1 MDSYLDREIDNVLHS
16 STKSPHSAPHYGA
29 DDSPLAVQ
37 RLMQDAE
44 RLSSAMK
51 AKSGYYG
58 RTHDVDSSPAALR
71 VTVND
76 LELRMSTISAT
87 ISKILK
93 EIENLAKELL
103 DFQSWR
109 SVRAHADEES
119 DKELRSLS
127 ARVQEEHHA
136 RGALVTSVRNIEAR
150 LQNVVNH
157 SELTSIVEVQRS
169 LKKDMQ
175 NLVRHVDLASVEDM
189 IKECINQ
196 DDFTRAISRLKS
208 VVLNEIHTTLD
219 DNLTKAI
226 DAQDKDLRSAIRLE
240 LRKLEARLEDSIQDQ
255 LSSRNRSPSRDNPGA
270 VQDLRDDLADL
281 HAEMKSMRKRM
292 EAQDEVIDGLL
303 SKCDMLAE
311 DNRRLRNLRVRVVE
325 ESAEL
330 KSVKDAVVDQDDKI
344 QRLTS
349 DVQRILTE
357 RGYIVKAPSPRPST
371 TSRLTPSP
379 PRNREG
385 SYYSPPTG
393 SSQSPG
399 RTSLG
404 GPGAIEMNVPRLSHR
419 SASGMEYSRESF
431 SSKRRITAAD
441 RPQSRESQSRSPLG
455 SSRIVSP
462 PTTMTQPPHH
472 NTGPNHRYSG
482 QKAGVST
489 NHPGRPG
496 GTHGTGVHSAS
507 MDARRITAKSPN
519 RNQKSVTFDSPS
531 SPGRLRGFPS
541 SNRPH
546 SADQQRNQLRGA
558 SSASK
563 SSSRDAGAGGSSY
576 WSQDAVRH
584 LSISQFEA
592 STDSDTTV

>member
-16 STKSPHSAPHYGA
+16 STKSHSAPHYGA

-51 AKSGYYG
+51 AKSNYYG
-58 RTHDVDSSPAALR
+58 RTHDVGSSPAALR

-76 LELRMSTISAT
+76 LELRMSTISST

-109 SVRAHADEES
+109 SVRAHADEEN

-127 ARVQEEHHA
+127 ARVQEEHHT

-157 SELTSIVEVQRS
+157 SELTSIIEVQRT

-189 IKECINQ
+189 VKECINQ
-196 DDFTRAISRLKS
+196 EDFTHAISRLKS

-255 LSSRNRSPSRDNPGA
+255 LSSRNRSPSRDNSGA
-270 VQDLRDDLADL
+270 MQDFRDDLADL

-303 SKCDMLAE
+303 SKCDLLAE
-311 DNRRLRNLRVRVVE
+311 DNRRLRSLRVRVVE
-325 ESAEL
+325 DSAEL
-330 KSVKDAVVDQDDKI
+330 KAVKDAVVDQDDKI

-349 DVQRILTE
+349 DVQRIFTE
-357 RGYIVKAPSPRPST
+357 RGYIVKAPSPRPFT
-371 TSRLTPSP
+371 TARLTPSP
-379 PRNREG
+379 PRNFEG
-385 SYYSPPTG
+385 PYHSPPTG
-393 SSQSPG
+393 SSQSG
-399 RTSLG
+399 RASLG
-404 GPGAIEMNVPRLSHR
+404 GPRAIEMNVPHLSHQ
-419 SASGMEYSRESF
+419 SASGMDYSREPF
-431 SSKRRITAAD
+431 DSKRRTTAVD
-441 RPQSRESQSRSPLG
+441 RPRSRASQSRSPLR
-455 SSRIVSP
+455 SSRTISP
-462 PTTMTQPPHH
+462 PTMTQPPQH
-472 NTGPNHRYSG
+472 NTRPNHRYSG
-482 QKAGVST
+482 QQAGVST

-496 GTHGTGVHSAS
+496 GPNGTGTHSAS
-507 MDARRITAKSPN
+507 KDARRISAKSPN
-519 RNQKSVTFDSPS
+519 RNQKLVTFDSPS
-531 SPGRLRGFPS
+531 SPGRRRGLPVPTTHPTS
-541 SNRPH
+541 
-546 SADQQRNQLRGA
+546 QQQNQLRA
-558 SSASK
+558 PRSASN
-563 SSSRDAGAGGSSY
+563 SSHNAGAGGSSY

-584 LSISQFEA
+584 LSISQFESSA
-592 STDSDTTV
+592 DSDTTV